1 MDDSKRNEI
10 KAQITTYANNAY
22 RTIALAYKDIK
33 EGECGADH
41 KNDSKSK
48 ENEDVPAGVMDIEVT
63 GDYILV
69 AILGIEDTIRSEV
82 PGAINRIQKAGV
94 TVRMVTGDN
103 IDTAKAIAIKAGIL
117 KEADRNNPN
126 CAMGGPDFYE

>member
-1 MDDSKRNEI
+1 
-10 KAQITTYANNAY
+10 
-22 RTIALAYKDIK
+22 
-33 EGECGADH
+33 
-41 KNDSKSK
+41 
-48 ENEDVPAGVMDIEVT
+48 MDIEVT

-82 PGAINRIQKAGV
+82 PGAISRIQKAGV

-117 KEADRNNPN
+117 KEADRNNPD

>member
-10 KAQITTYANNAY
+10 KAQIATYANNAY

-48 ENEDVPAGVMDIEVT
+48 GGDAPAGVLDIEVT

-82 PGAINRIQKAGV
+82 PGAILRIQKAGV

-117 KEADRNNPN
+117 KEADRNNPD

>member
-1 MDDSKRNEI
+1 MDDSKRKEI
-10 KAQITTYANNAY
+10 QAQIQTYANNAY

-41 KNDSKSK
+41 KNDSKSGK
-48 ENEDVPAGVMDIEVT
+48 DGVPAGVMDIEVT

-69 AILGIEDTIRSEV
+69 AILGIEDTIRKEV

-117 KEADRNNPN
+117 KEADRNNPD